1 MSLDFTAK
9 VKTMLEQLVFILM
22 RAVTALKCIF
32 LDNLVPQAGVGGSV
46 EAVEFVSASTIFL
59 ALVVLT
65 ALGVVFGVALAI
77 VASRFVVKID
87 PRVEQ
92 VRETLPGANCG
103 ACGFAGCMGYAEA
116 VVSNPDVAAS
126 LCAAVPAEAV
136 ERIAEIT
143 GKKAEKKEPK
153 IARVFCQGGASLSQR
168 KYIYTGVKD
177 CTAAMLAAG
186 GDKSCEYGCMGYGT
200 CMRACPFDAITM
212 SADNLPVINAD
223 KCTACAKCVAAC
235 PKQVIGLATASKAVV
250 ISCHSRDTGAD
261 TRKKCRV
268 GCIACGICVKTCPFD
283 AIKIENNLARINH
296 ELCAVCGLCVKKCP
310 TNAIQDYLAVRLK
323 AAIDP
328 AKCTGT
334 DVCAK
339 ICPVNAISGDSQTA
353 HVVNEG
359 KCIGCRLCE
368 SRCPE
373 KAIIM
378 KASSNFADKKQT
390 KMREP
395 AAV

>member
-1 MSLDFTAK
+1 MPEQVMSL
-9 VKTMLEQLVFILM
+9 LVQ
-22 RAVTALKCIF
+22 AVTVMMSLF
-32 LDNLVPQAGVGGSV
+32 LNNLVPQAGVGGSV
-46 EAVEFVSASTIFL
+46 EAVEFVSASTIYL
-59 ALVVLT
+59 ALAVLA

-77 VASRFVVKID
+77 IASRFVVKID

-116 VVSNPDVAAS
+116 VVLNPDVAAS
-126 LCAAVPAEAV
+126 LCAAVPAETI

-143 GKKAEKKEPK
+143 GKKADTSEQK
-153 IARVFCQGGASLSQR
+153 IARVFCQGGSSLSQR

-200 CMRACPFDAITM
+200 CMRACPFGAITIN
-212 SADNLPVINAD
+212 ADNLPVIKAD
-223 KCTACAKCVAAC
+223 KCTACSKCVTAC
-235 PKQVIGLATASKAVV
+235 PKQVIEMATAAKAVV
-250 ISCHSRDTGAD
+250 ISCQSKDKGAD

-296 ELCAVCGLCVKKCP
+296 DLCKVCGLCVKKCP
-310 TNAIQDYLAVRLK
+310 TSAIQDYRIVSLK
-323 AAIDP
+323 ATLDP
-328 AKCTGT
+328 AKCMGT

-339 ICPVNAISGDSQTA
+339 VCPVNAISGDAQTA
-353 HVVNEG
+353 HVVNEE

-373 KAIIM
+373 KAITM
-378 KASSNFADKKQT
+378 TVSSNFAEKKQT
-390 KMREP
+390 TMREP
-395 AAV
+395 APV